1 MPEANFRSEDNFIPE
16 ANCMP
21 EANFRSEDNYMP
33 EANYTPGEHSWV
45 VVP

>member
-1 MPEANFRSEDNFIPE
+1 MSE

-33 EANYTPGEHSWV
+33 EANYTSGEHSWV